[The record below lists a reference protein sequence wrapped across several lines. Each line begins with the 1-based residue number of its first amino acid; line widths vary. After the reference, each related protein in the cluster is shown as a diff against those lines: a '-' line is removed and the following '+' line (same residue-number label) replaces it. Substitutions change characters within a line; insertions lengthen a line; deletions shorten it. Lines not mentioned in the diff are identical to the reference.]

1 MSIEDYARSLLAEA
15 GAKMP
20 QKPAPQPPKSQ
31 NSGSEGAS
39 GKRKRN
45 PEPNE
50 PDPEEVQYPGYFKG
64 EGSL

>member
-20 QKPAPQPPKSQ
+20 QEPAAKPPQAED
-31 NSGSEGAS
+31 SGPEDARD
-39 GKRKRN
+39 KRKRN